1 MSENILI
8 TGGLG
13 FVGSQV
19 TERLINLGKNLTLVI
34 RNQDIEKLSPLQRKC
49 AIVLTDDLFSECESW
64 WSSKCKEIDIII
76 HLAWFTKHGLYLNS
90 VINLDCL
97 IGSINLAKGAIA
109 AGVKR
114 FVGVGTCFEYDLSHD
129 ILAIDTPLKPSC
141 IYADTKAALFF
152 SLSDLLPINNISLAW
167 CRLFYLF
174 GDGEDP
180 KKLFSYIRTKL
191 KNGEIVDLSEGNQI
205 RDFLDV
211 RKAGK
216 MICDVA
222 LGQKTGPINICSG
235 EPKTIRQ
242 FAEEI
247 ADEYGRRDL
256 LSFGARKN
264 NQVDPPCVI
273 GVR

>member
-1 MSENILI
+1 MINILI
-8 TGGLG
+8 TGATG
-13 FVGSQV
+13 FVGRNVLNSISKKNV
-19 TERLINLGKNLTLVI
+19 NLVIVLREENKNLINQLNCPFSLVYSK
-34 RNQDIEKLSPLQRKC
+34 DIF
-49 AIVLTDDLFSECESW
+49 AESIEW
-64 WSSKCKEIDIII
+64 WRIQLKEVDTVI
-76 HLAWFTKHGLYLNS
+76 HLAWFTKHGLYINS
-90 VINLDCL
+90 SMNLDCL

-114 FVGVGTCFEYDLSHD
+114 FVGVGTCFEYDLSHH
-129 ILAIDTPLKPSC
+129 ILAVDTPLKPSC

-152 SLSDLLPINNISLAW
+152 SLSDLLPINNVSFAW

-174 GDGEDP
+174 GEGEDP
-180 KKLFSYIRTKL
+180 KRLFSYIRTKL

-235 EPKTIRQ
+235 EPKTIKQ

-273 GVR
+273 GVK